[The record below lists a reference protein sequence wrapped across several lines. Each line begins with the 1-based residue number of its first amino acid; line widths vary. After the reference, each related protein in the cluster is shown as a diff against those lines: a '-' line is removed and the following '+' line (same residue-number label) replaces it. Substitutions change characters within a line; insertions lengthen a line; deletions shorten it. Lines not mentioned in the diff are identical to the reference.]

1 MHPFPPRSSL
11 AFEIGES
18 RRSRSPYA
26 PARLASVFAVDPK
39 ATEEFFRSVRAAFQK
54 NEDNANTTLYG
65 LLALIAAGILLA
77 LVWPAVQQRRLALRQ
92 RRAFERLVSAHGLS
106 ADDVLLLGTLAA
118 HAGTHPLVVG
128 THIDVFERATAAELR
143 GLRPTLRVREASV
156 HARLRGLRTR
166 LNFAAHT
173 DHDALLTTR
182 ELLPGY
188 AVEVFGSKTLVS
200 EVTEA
205 YFSLVLKEQPVAVA
219 GVGVKLPLTV
229 LHDREASYSV
239 ASPLLG
245 VEPSASGFTLFLA
258 HDEAPAR
265 QQQRQFVRVRAV
277 GPAQLVLT
285 EERDVKQRAAPVS
298 CALLDVSLQG
308 VAVSAREKL
317 AARTQAR
324 LSFSFR
330 DELFRN
336 IDVIVL
342 ECEGPPAGPFRL
354 RVHFR
359 ELSRTDERR
368 LGAAVAHATTRRS
381 SMPSA
386 ARP

>member
-1 MHPFPPRSSL
+1 MHPVKQSASSL
-11 AFEIGES
+11 ETRES
-18 RRSRSPYA
+18 RGPRA
-26 PARLASVFAVDPK
+26 PRAPTRLSALFAIDPR
-39 ATEEFFRSVRAAFQK
+39 ATEEFFRSVRGAFQK
-54 NEDNANTTLYG
+54 NEDNAGTTLYG
-65 LLALIAAGILLA
+65 LLALVAAALVLT
-77 LVWPAVQQRRLALRQ
+77 LVWPTVQRRRLARSQ
-92 RRAFERLVSAHGLS
+92 RRALRRLVSEQCLS
-106 ADDVLLLGTLAA
+106 EDDVELLETLAD
-118 HAGTHPLVVG
+118 HAGTHPLIVG

-143 GLRPTLRVREASV
+143 GLRPSLPVREGTM
-156 HARLRGLRTR
+156 HARLRHLRTH
-166 LNFAAHT
+166 LSFAAHT

-188 AVEVFGSKTLVS
+188 TVEIRGARTTVT

-205 YFSLVLKEQPVAVA
+205 YFAIVLGDERLAVA
-219 GVGVKLPLTV
+219 DVGVKVPLTI

-245 VEPSASGFTLFLA
+245 IEPSASGFTLFFA

-277 GPAQLVLT
+277 GPAQLVVIA
-285 EERDVKQRAAPVS
+285 ERGGKQRAAPIS
-298 CALLDVSLQG
+298 GALLDVSLQG
-308 VAVSAREKL
+308 VAVSVREKV

-336 IDVIVL
+336 IDVIAL

-359 ELSRTDERR
+359 DLSRADERR

-381 SMPSA
+381 TLPSA
-386 ARP
+386 ART

>member
-1 MHPFPPRSSL
+1 VHGVPTSALPLETP
-11 AFEIGES
+11 ES
-18 RRSRSPYA
+18 RGARTLRALARA
-26 PARLASVFAVDPK
+26 PTLLFADPR

-54 NEDNANTTLYG
+54 NEDNASATVVG
-65 LLALIAAGILLA
+65 LAALVAGAVLLV
-77 LVWPAVQQRRLALRQ
+77 LVWPSVQRRRFAQSQ
-92 RRAFERLVSAHGLS
+92 RRALGRLVSEQGLS
-106 ADDVLLLGTLAA
+106 EDDVELLDTLAL

-143 GLRPTLRVREASV
+143 GLRPSLPVREGTLHARVR
-156 HARLRGLRTR
+156 HLRTH
-166 LNFAAHT
+166 LSFAAHT

-188 AVEVFGSKTLVS
+188 AVEILGTKTTVS

-205 YFSLVLKEQPVAVA
+205 YFALVLPDERLAVA
-219 GVGVKLPLTV
+219 DIGVKVPLTV

-245 VEPSASGFTLFLA
+245 IESTGSGFTLFFA

-277 GPAQLVLT
+277 GLVQLVVT
-285 EERDVKQRAAPVS
+285 AERSGKQRAAPVS
-298 CALLDVSLQG
+298 GALLDVSLQG
-308 VAVSAREKL
+308 VAVSVREKF

-330 DELFRN
+330 DEIFRN

-359 ELSRTDERR
+359 DLSRTDERR
-368 LGAAVAHATTRRS
+368 LGAAVAQATTRRS

-386 ARP
+386 ART